1 LPLVMDNYT
10 ARIRLKSKT
19 T

>member
-1 LPLVMDNYT
+1 MDNYT